1 VTDTS
6 DSRLSRLQRD
16 IIGVLAERGSDY
28 FLTGGAVLAGW
39 VLCHRPTDDLDVFTE
54 HDAAIEAADRFA
66 RYIANETRCTVE
78 AVQSAPDFRR
88 YLLSREGESVQVD
101 FVRDRAP
108 QLFPKVVRDGV
119 RTDSVE
125 EIVANKLCALTGRSE
140 IRDLVDLMFLERA
153 GYRAESFIEPAAQK
167 DGGATPATI
176 AWVLSN
182 LRIPDELP
190 GDASREE
197 VADFAHDL
205 ERRMRDA
212 ARPHES

>member
-1 VTDTS
+1 
-6 DSRLSRLQRD
+6 
-16 IIGVLAERGSDY
+16 VLAERGSDY

-39 VLCHRPTDDLDVFTE
+39 VLRHRTTDDLDVFTE
-54 HDAAIEAADRFA
+54 RDAAIEAADRFA
-66 RYIANETRCTVE
+66 RYVADRTACTVE

-88 YLLSREGESVQVD
+88 YLLSRESESVQVD

-125 EIVANKLCALTGRSE
+125 EIVVNKLCALAGRSE

-153 GYRAESFIEPAAQK
+153 GYRAESFLVPAAQK
-167 DGGATPATI
+167 DGGTTPATL
-176 AWVLSN
+176 AWILSGF
-182 LRIPDELP
+182 RIPDELP
-190 GDASREE
+190 GNASREE
-197 VADFAHDL
+197 VVEFAHDL

-212 ARPHES
+212 ARPDKS